1 MANIRKIFDEGKLDN
16 GKSVGK
22 LSPSAFPGH
31 EEFNGGGSKNPNL
44 SLHNSYSTTGEDINK
59 IASSMKGSA
68 ARDKILP
75 KNIKKAPQS
84 PAFSKEFAQGL
95 PDSGGKWSNLDM
107 QTLGTTYRQFLDGLI
122 KK

>member
-22 LSPSAFPGH
+22 LSPSSYPDHEAF
-31 EEFNGGGSKNPNL
+31 NSGGSKNPEL
-44 SLHNSYSTTGEDINK
+44 SLHKSYSITGEDLNK
-59 IASSMKGSA
+59 IASNMKGSA

-84 PAFSKEFAQGL
+84 PAFAKDFAKGL
-95 PDSGGKWSNLDM
+95 PDSGGKWSNLDV
-107 QTLGTTYRQFLDGLI
+107 QTLGQTYNEFLNSLV